1 MRRASISTTGAIIA
15 TLLLGA
21 FAFGARA
28 HGIGKTQLL
37 NVESGPYL
45 ISAWTDPDP
54 LRADETHV
62 VVAVT
67 EPETREPIV
76 SGVEVSVMMISIAD
90 PAISFTETA
99 GTDNVNQ
106 LLYAAEFNDRVTAG
120 RWQVKIAVSG
130 ARGGGESVSFEVVV
144 GPARGFNWLWIGVGG
159 LALVV
164 IIWVAASMR
173 SETPRSGR
181 NRRGRSR
188 V

>member
-1 MRRASISTTGAIIA
+1 MRRTSISIVGAIIA

-21 FAFGARA
+21 LAFGARA

-67 EPETREPIV
+67 EPDTRAPIV
-76 SGVEVSVMMISIAD
+76 SGVEVSVTMISIAV
-90 PAISFTETA
+90 PATFFTEIAT
-99 GTDNVNQ
+99 TDNVNQ
-106 LLYAAEFNDRVTAG
+106 LLYAAEFNDQVTAG

-144 GPARGFNWLWIGVGG
+144 DPARGFNWLWIGVGG
-159 LALVV
+159 LAFVV
-164 IIWVAASMR
+164 IIWVAVSMR
-173 SETPRSGR
+173 SQTPRSGSG
-181 NRRGRSR
+181 RRGRPR